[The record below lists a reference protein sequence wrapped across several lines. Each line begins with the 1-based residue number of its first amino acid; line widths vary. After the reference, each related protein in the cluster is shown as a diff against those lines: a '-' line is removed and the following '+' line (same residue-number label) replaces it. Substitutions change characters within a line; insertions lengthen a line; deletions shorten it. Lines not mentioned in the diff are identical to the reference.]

1 MATANDKVLDAITGH
16 SVDLVR
22 LEASLKSDVIKQ
34 LKTLEASLVEKLK
47 ATNLDTPSVQLRRKR
62 QLALLSQTQATIKG
76 SYALIDAKEATNMT
90 SVAGIAESQAVS
102 AINGAIE
109 AQVLSVGMSD
119 QMLGSIAS
127 NTLIQGAPSKE
138 WWAGQGQT
146 LQRDFKNVI
155 RQSMLAGETT
165 SQIIQKIRGTS
176 ALGFNDGIMKTARNR
191 AEALV
196 RTSVQVVANEARMR
210 TYDNNDDIVR
220 GIEWVS
226 TLDSRTSATCQY
238 LDGKKWNTKRHPM
251 GHSRKFPGPTAHW
264 NCRSTQVPI
273 LKSWEELGAKGK
285 FKEIPKS
292 TRASMDGQVS
302 SKVNYEKWLK
312 GKDKTFQMD
321 ALGAGKWELWQAG
334 KVGFKDL
341 VDQSGNPVSLATLKT
356 KLNIAPPPIIKQP
369 PAAILNEFGTRDLE
383 GYNELAIGATGENAP
398 LKSQLSPREHNAVKE
413 YTMSAYMAINRHLR
427 GVDLEVTNELLRDQD
442 HDTIRHL
449 DSLLKRLPATKA
461 PMRIYRSRPRDMS
474 HKIGDVIGDS
484 GYGSSSTSNSDL
496 GFGGS
501 NYIITA
507 PEGSKLGMLANAS
520 QFSSELEVI
529 IPRGFKMVITK
540 IEDSGRGSG
549 KNFYAI
555 LMQD

>member
-22 LEASLKSDVIKQ
+22 LESSLKSDVIKQ
-34 LKTLEASLVEKLK
+34 LKTLEASLIKKLN
-47 ATNLDTPSVQLRRKR
+47 ATNLETTSTQLKRKR
-62 QLALLSQTQATIKG
+62 QLALLSQTKATIKE

-102 AINGAIE
+102 AINGAIN

-138 WWAGQGQT
+138 WWAGQGDA
-146 LQRDFKNVI
+146 LQKDFKHVI

-165 SQIIQKIRGTS
+165 SQIVQKIRGTK
-176 ALGFNDGIMKTARNR
+176 ALGYNDGIMNTARNQ
-191 AEALV
+191 AQALV

-210 TYDNNDDIVR
+210 TYDANDDIVR

-226 TLDSRTSATCQY
+226 TLDSRTSAICQF
-238 LDGKKWNTKRHPM
+238 LDHKKWNTKRHPM
-251 GHSRKFPGPTAHW
+251 GHSKKFPGPTAHW

-273 LKSWEELGAKGK
+273 LKSWEELGSKQK

-302 SKVNYEKWLK
+302 SKIGYEKWLK
-312 GKDKTFQMD
+312 GKDKAFQMD
-321 ALGAGKWELWQAG
+321 VLGPGKWDLWQAG

-341 VDQSGNPVSLATLKT
+341 VDQSGNPVSLANLKT
-356 KLNIAPPPIIKQP
+356 KLNIVPPPVVKPTP
-369 PAAILNEFGTRDLE
+369 PTILNLDGTKDLE
-383 GYNELAIGATGENAP
+383 SYNELSRAATGIDAP
-398 LKSQLSPREHNAVKE
+398 TMDDLSAPE
-413 YTMSAYMAINRHLR
+413 YEALRSYTFESFMDINKHLR
-427 GVDLEVTNELLRDQD
+427 HGVSTLEKNHVT
-442 HDTIRHL
+442 IKSL
-449 DSLLKRLPATKA
+449 DSLIDRLPSTKA
-461 PMRIYRSRPRDMS
+461 PMKIFRSRPRTMD
-474 HKIGDVIGDS
+474 HKIGDVFSDAGF
-484 GYGSSSTSNSDL
+484 GSSSTSGDDM

-507 PEGSKLGMLANAS
+507 PEGSKLAMIANTS
-520 QFSSELEVI
+520 RFQTEFEVI
-529 IPRGFKMVITK
+529 IPRGFRLVINK
-540 IEDSGRGSG
+540 IEPSGRGSG
-549 KNFYAI
+549 KNFYAT